1 MPYRNLMAVYDGTPQ
16 ADELLDMM
24 CSIARPER
32 AQFTILY
39 VRLVP
44 LAEPLPVYQAGV
56 DPQMDA
62 FVAQA
67 EKLAEKRG
75 VKAASAVR
83 YGRTLG
89 GAVLAEARVC
99 GVDLL
104 AMLAPDAEA
113 LQTQGGLGTDIENVL
128 RKATCAVIICR
139 PKE

>member
-1 MPYRNLMAVYDGTPQ
+1 
-16 ADELLDMM
+16 
-24 CSIARPER
+24 
-32 AQFTILY
+32 
-39 VRLVP
+39 VP
-44 LAEPLPVYQAGV
+44 LTEPLPVYQAGA
-56 DPQMDA
+56 DPEIDA
-62 FVAQA
+62 LVARA